1 MTETKRNLTELVF
14 IIDRSGSMSG
24 LESDTVGGFNSMIE
38 RQKEAGCEC
47 LVTTV
52 LFNHATEKLHDR
64 VPLESVKKLTS
75 DDYVPSGSTALIDAV
90 GETIDHVKTIHR
102 YIRPEDLP
110 EKTLFVITTD
120 GQITD
125 EGGLGIPLYRR
136 QYRFGRDGRQDR
148 RQPFLRRRLQSRQ
161 GRNRCALRYR
171 RRDRLRNVRMR
182 RSAEKLVE
190 EDQRGQK
197 EKRQRLTAARL
208 RYCKQKN
215 AAPSPF
221 GASAPRFFT
230 PVI

>member
-1 MTETKRNLTELVF
+1 MTARENVKEEKRNNVTELVF

-52 LFNHATEKLHDR
+52 LFNHVTEKLHDR

-75 DDYVPSGSTALIDAV
+75 DDYVPSGTTALIDAV

-120 GQITD
+120 GLENAST
-125 EGGLGIPLYRR
+125 
-136 QYRFGRDGRQDR
+136 
-148 RQPFLRRRLQSRQ
+148 
-161 GRNRCALRYR
+161 RYR
-171 RRDRLRNVRMR
+171 AQDVKKTVKSLTKEGWEFLFIGANIDSVETAGRIGVSPSCAVDYKADRAGTAVLYDTVAETVCAMCECGEVPKNWSKKIKEDKKRRDN
-182 RSAEKLVE
+182 
-190 EDQRGQK
+190 G
-197 EKRQRLTAARL
+197 
-208 RYCKQKN
+208 
-215 AAPSPF
+215 
-221 GASAPRFFT
+221 
-230 PVI
+230 